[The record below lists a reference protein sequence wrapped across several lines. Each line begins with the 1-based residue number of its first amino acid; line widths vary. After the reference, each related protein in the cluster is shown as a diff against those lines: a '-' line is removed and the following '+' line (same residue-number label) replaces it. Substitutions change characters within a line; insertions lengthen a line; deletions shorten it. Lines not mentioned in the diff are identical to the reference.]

1 MAKSKT
7 KKTKVKKAAVKTK
20 KAGIKSLKKKSDAK
34 KLVKKTIAIPTPKP
48 VKPPTRE
55 PFKKEMTKRLQKV
68 KKTLLTEVGEKIK
81 SESNTLKF
89 EIGDIY
95 DIASNER
102 ERELTLMLG
111 DREREKLAEIE
122 EAFERLRTGTYGI
135 CEECGESITEA
146 RLTAMPFTRVCV
158 ECKSKDEKERGTRR
172 RHEEE
177 HGLAILEKTE
187 AEEEEF

>member
-68 KKTLLTEVGEKIK
+68 KGTLLAEVAEKIK

-122 EAFERLRTGTYGI
+122 EAFERPNSSHS
-135 CEECGESITEA
+135 SISHA
-146 RLTAMPFTRVCV
+146 PF
-158 ECKSKDEKERGTRR
+158 SF
-172 RHEEE
+172 
-177 HGLAILEKTE
+177 I
-187 AEEEEF
+187 

>member
-7 KKTKVKKAAVKTK
+7 KKTKVKKAAVRTK
-20 KAGIKSLKKKSDAK
+20 KAGIKSLKKKSAAK
-34 KLVKKTIAIPTPKP
+34 KPVKKTIEIPISKP

-55 PFKKEMTKRLQKV
+55 PFKKEMTKRLQ
-68 KKTLLTEVGEKIK
+68 
-81 SESNTLKF
+81 
-89 EIGDIY
+89 
-95 DIASNER
+95 R
-102 ERELTLMLG
+102 

-146 RLTAMPFTRVCV
+146 RLTAMPFTRVCI